1 MSVRIGSCGICGKQK
16 IELEEHHVVE
26 YLDNENRVPKIYICA
41 DCRLHHEKYQSYLK
55 NVCGIDIDRKNQS

>member
-26 YLDNENRVPKIYICA
+26 YLDNEKRF
-41 DCRLHHEKYQSYLK
+41 LK
-55 NVCGIDIDRKNQS
+55 FTSVQIAIVITKNTEVI